1 MNKQINNSHSEK
13 KPQITILVTEDNIKI
28 FRYLELI
35 LMKKNYNVIH
45 ANNGLEAIK
54 FVEEEVIDL
63 ILMDIKMPIMDGIT
77 ACRIIKKNNPSIP
90 IIMQSGYIDKEVH
103 KQALDAGSKAIVIK
117 PYSRL
122 ELFEIIEQQLGR
134 AIDNL

>member
-90 IIMQSGYIDKEVH
+90 IIIQSGYIDKEVR

-134 AIDNL
+134 TIDNL